1 MSYWHDSAPRSD
13 DESRY
18 PEPTPRADDESGM
31 MSLRT
36 YLGRFS
42 AGQGREG
49 QGAEVAVWAVLVA
62 LLSILL
68 QLRTFDRASI
78 PMDEGQLV
86 AVAVR
91 ILEGEI
97 LYRDVHTGIGP
108 GIYHLTAALFE
119 LCGRDLRVT
128 RWAQVAVNTG
138 IALLL
143 FAIARR
149 VVRAHWAGLA
159 AALFILLTVVGFP
172 VLTMLNY
179 ASLSVLL
186 ALAALLAL
194 QRYLESARI
203 SDGLA
208 LGGLLALAALTKQNY
223 GFLAIL
229 AIGIAIAWN
238 RSRSALADRSL
249 VAALLPV
256 VAAGSSLALLT
267 SLYFWSH
274 GALGALISATV
285 VDLIGAQVE
294 AFDNPIPSI
303 FGSLPR
309 DDSRFVFLYTPPTL
323 FNQMLQGGTI
333 FGQPITPLVREIATR
348 LSYGIPLAALVASP
362 LLLRRGTGRSEPR
375 RTNESRSIVV
385 FAALFSLGIFP
396 SAIWSHLAFI
406 LPPILLLMALELDAL
421 EELARRRASMPGWA
435 PAIACA
441 ALLLLV
447 TAGSIRIGSTIR
459 GWFPIPLDLP
469 GARLQVT
476 PGTAALYRGALR
488 FLDDC
493 AESEEPIFV
502 APDIPIVYFLS
513 RRPNPTPYDLVIPG
527 NVDGAAIIEALDR
540 SRVRCVVYN
549 PRMYPEFPP
558 FPELF
563 PALARHL
570 QDHYRV
576 AEVIP
581 GVGSRWLGLVRRD
594 LDDS

>member
-1 MSYWHDSAPRSD
+1 
-13 DESRY
+13 
-18 PEPTPRADDESGM
+18 M
-31 MSLRT
+31 MHLKTVLRR
-36 YLGRFS
+36 LFGGPGCR
-42 AGQGREG
+42 
-49 QGAEVAVWAVLVA
+49 QGAATTVWAVLVG
-62 LLSILL
+62 LLSVVL
-68 QLRTFDRASI
+68 QLRSFDRASI

-91 ILEGEI
+91 ILEGEV
-97 LYRDVHTGIGP
+97 LYRDIHTGVGP

-119 LCGRDLRVT
+119 LFGPEVRVT

-138 IALLL
+138 IALTL

-149 VVRAHWAGLA
+149 VARAHWAGLA
-159 AALFILLTVVGFP
+159 AALFIFLTVVGFP

-179 ASLSVLL
+179 ASLSLFL
-186 ALAALLAL
+186 ALGALLAL

-203 SDGLA
+203 GEGLV

-223 GFLAIL
+223 GLFAIL
-229 AIGIAIAWN
+229 AIGIAIAWS
-238 RSRSALADRSL
+238 RSRSALAGRSL
-249 VAALLPV
+249 MAAMFPIV
-256 VAAGSSLALLT
+256 TAGGSLALLT
-267 SLYFWSH
+267 TLYFWSH
-274 GALGALISATV
+274 GALGDLVAATV
-285 VDLIGAQVE
+285 VDLVGAQVE
-294 AFDNPIPSI
+294 AFDNPIPPI

-309 DDSRFVFLYTPPTL
+309 DDPRFVFLYTPPTL
-323 FNQMLQGGTI
+323 FNQILQGGTI
-333 FGQPITPLVREIATR
+333 FERPITPLVREIATR

-362 LLLRRGTGRSEPR
+362 LLLWRDRRSSDPR
-375 RTNESRSIVV
+375 PANESRSIVV
-385 FAALFSLGIFP
+385 FAALFALGIFP

-406 LPPILLLMALELDAL
+406 LPPILLVLALELDAL
-421 EELARRRASMPGWA
+421 EEVVRQRALVPKRA
-435 PAIACA
+435 PAIACT

-447 TAGSIRIGSTIR
+447 TAASFRISSTIR

-469 GARLQVT
+469 GVRLHVT
-476 PGTAALYRGALR
+476 PGTSALYHGALR

-493 AESEEPIFV
+493 AGSGEPIFV

-527 NVDGAAIIEALDR
+527 NVDDSVIIEELERA
-540 SRVRCVVYN
+540 RVRCVVYN

-570 QDHYRV
+570 QDHYRI

-594 LDDS
+594 PDDS